1 MRKDSEVR
9 SVLQGPGFQ
18 PGRKSLEIDTGFSRW
33 GALATTRSFFP
44 EHLWRRPH
52 SKNATLF
59 LTMRVQRVASL
70 LLFFL
75 AVCLAP
81 AQEKP
86 PAKKPTAVWTV
97 RATPPRPVN
106 GAPVFLEVTP
116 PARLQSLAATWL
128 GHSVTFSPSA
138 GKTWFALAGT
148 SLETKPGSYPLALV
162 ATTTSG
168 SQIRFPRN
176 LTIGRAKYP
185 VIRLTVSKEFTEP
198 NPEQQQKIQAD
209 QQVKHQ
215 TFAQPSSPDREWSG
229 SFAPPVNAPVS
240 DLFGV
245 RRVFNGV
252 TKSVHQGLDYRV
264 PPGTPVAAVNSG
276 TVLLA
281 RPLYFEGNCVMLDH
295 GQGLITLYL
304 HLSEIDVK
312 EGDHVE
318 RGQLLGRSGASG
330 RATGPHL
337 HLAVRWQG
345 VYLNPAGLLALHLP
359 DSAAQNA
366 SPAN

>member
-1 MRKDSEVR
+1 MFLANMIRHQR
-9 SVLQGPGFQ
+9 IL
-18 PGRKSLEIDTGFSRW
+18 
-33 GALATTRSFFP
+33 ALPPR
-44 EHLWRRPH
+44 HG
-52 SKNATLF
+52 ATLF
-59 LTMRVQRVASL
+59 LTMRVQRSAFSFFLPVAL
-70 LLFFL
+70 WL

-81 AQEKP
+81 AQQKP
-86 PAKKPTAVWTV
+86 PASAKQPSAAWTV
-97 RATPPRPVN
+97 RANPPRPLN

-116 PARLQSLAATWL
+116 PARLQSLTATWL
-128 GHSVTFSPSA
+128 GHSVTFSQST
-138 GKTWFALAGT
+138 GKSWFALAGT
-148 SLETKPGSYPLALV
+148 SLETKPGSYPLALDS
-162 ATTTSG
+162 TTTSG
-168 SQIRFPRN
+168 SHIHFQCN
-176 LTIGRAKYP
+176 LTIARAKYP
-185 VIRLTVSKEFTEP
+185 VIKLTVSKEFTEP

-209 QQVKHQ
+209 QQVKHE
-215 TFAQPSSPDREWSG
+215 TFAKPSAPEREWSG
-229 SFAPPVNAPVS
+229 SFQPPVDASVS
-240 DLFGV
+240 DVFGV

-295 GQGLITLYL
+295 GLITLYL

-318 RGQLLGRSGASG
+318 RGQLLGRSGATG

-359 DSAAQNA
+359 DSAAKNTE
-366 SPAN
+366 PAK

>member
-1 MRKDSEVR
+1 MICHQWI
-9 SVLQGPGFQ
+9 L
-18 PGRKSLEIDTGFSRW
+18 
-33 GALATTRSFFP
+33 ALPARCS
-44 EHLWRRPH
+44 
-52 SKNATLF
+52 ATLF
-59 LTMRVQRVASL
+59 FTMRAQRSAFSFFLPVTL
-70 LLFFL
+70 LL
-75 AVCLAP
+75 AVCPVL

-86 PAKKPTAVWTV
+86 PTPVKKPSAAWTV
-97 RATPPRPVN
+97 RANPPRPVN

-116 PARLQSLAATWL
+116 PARLQFLTATWL
-128 GHSVTFSPSA
+128 GHSVTFSQST

-148 SLETKPGSYPLALV
+148 SLETRPGSYPLALV

-168 SQIRFPRN
+168 SQIRLQRT

-185 VIRLTVSKEFTEP
+185 VIQLTVSKQFTEP

-215 TFAQPSSPDREWSG
+215 TFAQPSSPEREWSG
-229 SFAPPVNAPVS
+229 SFAPPVSAPVS
-240 DLFGV
+240 DGFGI

-276 TVLLA
+276 SVLLA

-318 RGQLLGRSGASG
+318 RGQLLGRSGATG

-359 DSAAQNA
+359 DSAAKNA
-366 SPAN
+366 SPAQ

>member
-1 MRKDSEVR
+1 
-9 SVLQGPGFQ
+9 
-18 PGRKSLEIDTGFSRW
+18 
-33 GALATTRSFFP
+33 
-44 EHLWRRPH
+44 
-52 SKNATLF
+52 
-59 LTMRVQRVASL
+59 MRVPLVAFS
-70 LLFFL
+70 FFL
-75 AVCLAP
+75 ATALLLAVRPAP
-81 AQEKP
+81 AQEKTP
-86 PAKKPTAVWTV
+86 GKKPPVAWTV
-97 RATPPRPVN
+97 RATPPRPLN

-116 PARLQSLAATWL
+116 PARLQSLTATWL
-128 GHSVTFSPSA
+128 GHNVTFSQSN

-148 SLETKPGSYPLALV
+148 SLETRPGTYPLALD

-168 SQIRFPRN
+168 GRIHFQRN
-176 LTIGRAKYP
+176 LTIARAKYP
-185 VIRLTVSKEFTEP
+185 VIKLTVSKEFTEP
-198 NPEQQQKIQAD
+198 NPEQQQKIAAD
-209 QQVKHQ
+209 QQVKHE
-215 TFAQPSSPDREWSG
+215 TFARPSAPDREWSG
-229 SFAPPVNAPVS
+229 SFQAPVSAPVS
-240 DLFGV
+240 DVFGI

-312 EGDHVE
+312 EGDHAE
-318 RGQLLGRSGASG
+318 RGQLLGRSGATG

-345 VYLNPAGLLALHLP
+345 VYLDPAGLLALHLP
-359 DSAAQNA
+359 E
-366 SPAN
+366 SPAKSPSPVH

>member
-1 MRKDSEVR
+1 MRVR
-9 SVLQGPGFQ
+9 PF
-18 PGRKSLEIDTGFSRW
+18 TF
-33 GALATTRSFFP
+33 SFFLP
-44 EHLWRRPH
+44 V
-52 SKNATLF
+52 AF
-59 LTMRVQRVASL
+59 L
-70 LLFFL
+70 L
-75 AVCLAP
+75 AVGPVP
-81 AQEKP
+81 AQEKV
-86 PAKKPTAVWTV
+86 PARKPIAAWTV
-97 RATPPRPVN
+97 RATPPRPLN

-116 PARLQSLAATWL
+116 PAHLQSLSATWL
-128 GHSVTFSPSA
+128 GHNVTFSQST
-138 GKTWFALAGT
+138 GRTWFALAGT
-148 SLETKPGSYPLALV
+148 SLETRPGSYPLALD

-168 SQIRFPRN
+168 SQIHFLRN
-176 LTIGRAKYP
+176 LRIARAKYP

-198 NPEQQQKIQAD
+198 NPQQQQTIVAD
-209 QQVKHQ
+209 QEVKHE
-215 TFAQPSSPDREWSG
+215 TFAKPSAPDREWSG
-229 SFAPPVNAPVS
+229 SFRPPVDAPVS
-240 DLFGV
+240 DVFGI

-312 EGDHVE
+312 EGDHIE
-318 RGQLLGRSGASG
+318 RGQLLGRSGATG

-345 VYLNPAGLLALHLP
+345 VYLNPAGLLALHVP
-359 DSAAQNA
+359 ESSVKEAH
-366 SPAN
+366 

>member
-1 MRKDSEVR
+1 MPAR
-9 SVLQGPGFQ
+9 LFA
-18 PGRKSLEIDTGFSRW
+18 FS
-33 GALATTRSFFP
+33 F
-44 EHLWRRPH
+44 
-52 SKNATLF
+52 
-59 LTMRVQRVASL
+59 SL
-70 LLFFL
+70 LFAFSCS
-75 AVCLAP
+75 VYPAP
-81 AQEKP
+81 AQEKS
-86 PAKKPTAVWTV
+86 PAKKTAAWTLHV
-97 RATPPRPVN
+97 TPPRPLN

-116 PARLQSLAATWL
+116 PARLQSLTATWL
-128 GHSVTFSPSA
+128 GHNLTFSPGV
-138 GKTWFALAGT
+138 GKAWFALAGT
-148 SLETKPGSYPLALV
+148 SLETQPGSYPLALD

-168 SQIRFPRN
+168 SHIHFQRN
-176 LTIGRAKYP
+176 LTIARAKYP

-209 QQVKHQ
+209 QQVKHE
-215 TFAQPSSPDREWSG
+215 TFAKPSAPDREWSG
-229 SFAPPVNAPVS
+229 SFEAPVSAPVS
-240 DLFGV
+240 DVFGI

-276 TVLLA
+276 RVLLA

-318 RGQLLGRSGASG
+318 RGQLLGRSGATG

-359 DSAAQNA
+359 E
-366 SPAN
+366 SPAKNPSPTQ